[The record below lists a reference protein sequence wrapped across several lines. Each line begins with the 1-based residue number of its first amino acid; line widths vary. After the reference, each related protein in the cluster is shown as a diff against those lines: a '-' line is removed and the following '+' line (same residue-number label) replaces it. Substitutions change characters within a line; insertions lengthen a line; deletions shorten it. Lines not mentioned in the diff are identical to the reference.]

1 MDKKKLKKIN
11 KLLYFSFCFFVLSLS
26 IFFATN
32 RFVALQEEVFYSIG
46 WFFLFLWL
54 ICMAVLCFLN
64 GVYEIKN
71 SDWFLTPFGYHSEAP
86 FGLWSSGD
94 DRSKTIFKIGAMLK
108 LIIGVGIFVFAVFLS
123 VCAAGL
129 LL

>member
-11 KLLYFSFCFFVLSLS
+11 KILYFSFFFFALSLS
-26 IFFATN
+26 IFFVAN
-32 RFVALQEEVFYSIG
+32 RFIALQNEIFYSIG

-71 SDWFLTPFGYHSEAP
+71 LDWFLTPFGYHSEVP
-86 FGLWSSGD
+86 FGWLYGHE
-94 DRSKTIFKIGAMLK
+94 RSKTFFKIYALWRV
-108 LIIGVGIFVFAVFLS
+108 IIGVGIFVFAMTIFVFAVRS
-123 VCAAGL
+123 L
-129 LL
+129 LG